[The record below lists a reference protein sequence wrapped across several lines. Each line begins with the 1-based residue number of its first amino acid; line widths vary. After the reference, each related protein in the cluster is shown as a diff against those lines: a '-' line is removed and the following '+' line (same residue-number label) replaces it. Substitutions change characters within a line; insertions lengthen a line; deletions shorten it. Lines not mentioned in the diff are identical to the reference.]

1 MYVPPVTTF
10 SSTLTQALLKDSP
23 IREIFGGQLYCSVH
37 RHGTK
42 ESVVVEP
49 FFSLQLDLQVR
60 LTRIIITAVPIH
72 PSSSP
77 PHVHTHTLL
86 PLCPPPPPP
95 KKKKN
100 CYVKS
105 EEVRTVQQ
113 ALDSLVTR
121 EVVNMS
127 TGSEAEVSTLVSWK
141 HTHHNQ
147 VLHTAV
153 VVNILGGLL
162 SHSQPAAT
170 CACIAAFGLVN
181 CFNG

>member
-1 MYVPPVTTF
+1 MCLATPLREDGYLAMHRLCMYLLPPQVIYVPPVTTF

-60 LTRIIITAVPIH
+60 LTRIVITAVPIH

-77 PHVHTHTLL
+77 PTCAHTYLAPSV
-86 PLCPPPPPP
+86 PLPPP
-95 KKKKN
+95 KKN
-100 CYVKS
+100 PRYVKS

-127 TGSEAEVSTLVSWK
+127 TGSEAEVSTLVS
-141 HTHHNQ
+141 HTTISCYIQ
-147 VLHTAV
+147 
-153 VVNILGGLL
+153 LL
-162 SHSQPAAT
+162 
-170 CACIAAFGLVN
+170 L
-181 CFNG
+181 

>member
-1 MYVPPVTTF
+1 MCLATPLREDGYLAMHRLCMYLLPPQVIYVPPVTTF

-60 LTRIIITAVPIH
+60 LTRIVIIAVPIH

-86 PLCPPPPPP
+86 PLCLSPPPPQ
-95 KKKKN
+95 KKKPR
-100 CYVKS
+100 YVKS

-127 TGSEAEVSTLVSWK
+127 TGSEAEVSTLVS
-141 HTHHNQ
+141 HTTISCYIQ
-147 VLHTAV
+147 
-153 VVNILGGLL
+153 LL
-162 SHSQPAAT
+162 
-170 CACIAAFGLVN
+170 L
-181 CFNG
+181 